1 MSEQVKTDT
10 TKLIPEAVK
19 QFDNY
24 PDSAFIR
31 PQIAKILLGV
41 SIATF
46 WRLAKSG
53 QIKTHKLTERT
64 TTVKV
69 SDLRAFMSEKA
80 GA

>member
-1 MSEQVKTDT
+1 MSQPIKE
-10 TKLIPEAVK
+10 IPEAVK
-19 QFDNY
+19 QFDDY
-24 PDSAFIR
+24 PDGAFIR
-31 PQIAKILLGV
+31 PQIARILIGV

-46 WRLAKSG
+46 WRLSKSG

-69 SDLRAFMSEKA
+69 SDLRAFMAAKA